1 MENLSKDILMLLA
14 MEMDLPSLLN
24 FCESSKKINDKVC
37 KQNIFWKNKLE
48 KERPG
53 LVSLLSIKLFDN
65 VYDFDYKFIY
75 NELYKT
81 RLANLYSIKLGS
93 NPLEIYGAIKGDLE
107 YDFGLTPLQHY
118 TDDNLLGTEVWI
130 AASNMPQYTF
140 DPMIF
145 HDKFSASKIIEEEI
159 IRSLE
164 NVDYTQ
170 EEFNE
175 KIQYFNDQLERNN
188 FVKIDELE
196 FLIKEVQIL

>member
-1 MENLSKDILMLLA
+1 MEYLNKDILMLLA
-14 MEMDLPSLLN
+14 IEMDLPSLLN

-37 KQNIFWKNKLE
+37 KQNIFWRNKLE

-81 RLANLYSIKLGS
+81 RLGNLYSIKWKS
-93 NPLEIYGAIKGDLE
+93 NPLEIYGVIKGDLE
-107 YDFGLTPLQHY
+107 YYFDLTPIQNY
-118 TDDNLLGTEVWI
+118 TDDNLLGTKVWV
-130 AASNMPQYTF
+130 AVSNMPQYTF

-164 NVDYTQ
+164 NDDYTQ

-175 KIQYFNDQLERNN
+175 KIQQLAENN

>member
-1 MENLSKDILMLLA
+1 MENLSKDILILLA

-53 LVSLLSIKLFDN
+53 LISLLSVKLYDN
-65 VYDFDYKFIY
+65 IYDFDYKFIY

-81 RLANLYSIKLGS
+81 QDNLSIKWKS
-93 NPLEIYGAIKGDLE
+93 NPLEIYGVIKGDLE
-107 YDFGLTPLQHY
+107 YDFDLTPLQNY
-118 TDDNLLGTEVWI
+118 TDDNLLGTTKIWV

-140 DPMIF
+140 DPIIF
-145 HDKFSASKIIEEEI
+145 HDIFSARKIIEEEI

-164 NVDYTQ
+164 HDDYTQ

-175 KIQYFNDQLERNN
+175 KIQYFKDQLARNN